1 MNKIKE
7 MVDFIL
13 DKTDKNMRKFGEN
26 TPVAVIEGGKFRYAS
41 IDDWRLGFWG
51 GILNYCYVL
60 SNDDKYLEFADI
72 QGDKLK
78 KRLYEHKDTLDHDI
92 GFLYEPT
99 MLAKYYLTGDNESLR
114 VAIDASDALIGRYN
128 PVGKYIKAWNEWPSE
143 PVFSK
148 EHDRRIIID
157 CMFNLPLLF
166 EISKIT
172 GERKYYDVAFNHAES
187 CRKTIVREDGTTYH
201 TFLFNRETGEP
212 DKGETWQ
219 GYADESCWSRGQ
231 AWAVGGFT
239 MAYRYTKDENFLKT
253 AVLTADKFIELLD
266 DDFMPAWDFEFRN
279 KGAVYDA
286 SASAIT
292 ACGLLELCDYV
303 EKEKGD
309 FYRGTAKKLIETLWE
324 KCASKDDDNYEALIK
339 HCTGFFRVNSEVDT
353 GIIYAD
359 YYFVKAVALLY
370 GKEWII

>member
-1 MNKIKE
+1 MSNIKE
-7 MVDFIL
+7 MVSFIL
-13 DKTDKNMRKFGEN
+13 EKTKKNMEKFGEN
-26 TPVAVIEGGKFRYAS
+26 TPVAVIDGRNFRYAS

-60 SNDDKYLEFADI
+60 SGEEKFLGYADI
-72 QGDKLK
+72 QEKKLKDKL
-78 KRLYEHKDTLDHDI
+78 YNHPQTLDHDI

-99 MLAKYYLTGDNESLR
+99 ALTKYYLKGDEESLR
-114 VAIDASDALIGRYN
+114 IAIDASDVLISRYN
-128 PVGKYIKAWNEWPSE
+128 PKGKYIKAWNEWPTE

-172 GERKYYDVAFNHAES
+172 GDKKYYEVAYNHAET
-187 CRKTIVREDGTTYH
+187 CRKTIVRKDGTTYH
-201 TFLFNRETGEP
+201 TFLFDRETGAP

-253 AVLTADKFIELLD
+253 AILTADKFIELLD

-279 KGAVYDA
+279 QGAVPDA

-292 ACGLLELCDYV
+292 ACGLLELCEYV
-303 EKEKGD
+303 DKEKGD
-309 FYRGTAKKLIETLWE
+309 FYRETARKLIDTLWE
-324 KCASKDDDNYEALIK
+324 KCASKDDDSYEALIK
-339 HCTGFFRVNSEVDT
+339 RCTGFHRVNSEVDT
-353 GIIYAD
+353 GIIYGD
-359 YYFVKAVALLY
+359 YYFVKAVTRLY